1 MRKQRRLPS
10 LIRLRGLRS
19 LPSLRGLGGLP
30 SLRVLRGLAL
40 CAALVMAPNTLFACG
55 AAKFAGKPGFHGQS
69 PIHAPSDGLSH
80 FSPEGLQ
87 LLFKTLT
94 HWHKASAVTVFVSQK
109 NQFPFGDGLVVGQG
123 QVPVIFHKVR
133 HDRQVQMAK

>member
-1 MRKQRRLPS
+1 MRLQG
-10 LIRLRGLRS
+10 LRG

-30 SLRVLRGLAL
+30 SLRKLAL
-40 CAALVMAPNTLFACG
+40 RAALVMVPNTLLACG

-80 FSPEGLQ
+80 FSPEAFQ
-87 LLFKTLT
+87 LLFKTLA